1 MERPE
6 TDPHKYSQLIFDKGE
21 EMTEQRQ
28 SLQQMV
34 LEYLET
40 HMEKKNLGSEFTPFI
55 QITQNGSK
63 WT

>member
-40 HMEKKNLGSEFTPFI
+40 HMEKKKKSRLRIYTLHTNY
-55 QITQNGSK
+55 SK
-63 WT
+63 WI